1 MEIKRLSENKIRCA
15 LTEQEIQSM
24 GFEIDE
30 ILGDAETT
38 QRFMKSVVEQIE
50 EHEDFNFDHVSPIVK
65 AELLSDHSMAITFG
79 GDTEQ
84 SLRSLVDTVGQ
95 LMNQLS
101 PEKLE
106 EFRNMNR
113 EEKESVIDRY

>member
-50 EHEDFNFDHVSPIVK
+50 EHEDFSFDHVSPIVK
-65 AELLSDHSMAITFG
+65 AELLVGPQHG
-79 GDTEQ
+79 NH
-84 SLRSLVDTVGQ
+84 LR
-95 LMNQLS
+95 
-101 PEKLE
+101 
-106 EFRNMNR
+106 R
-113 EEKESVIDRY
+113 